1 MLYGDGTV
9 APAEGLSLNT
19 FDLAGRCELGLE
31 YCEKTLNRSSTL
43 AENLAPCGASCFCTN
58 VVYPGIAEPVLLQCE

>member
-1 MLYGDGTV
+1 
-9 APAEGLSLNT
+9 LSLNT